1 MTQGTGGL
9 ILPPRRREPNDALD
23 ADASGH
29 GDSPASDH
37 AAAPGHDVLV
47 TTSSL
52 SWVRRFEIRGAWPF
66 VSAAEVQERFEQLV
80 HRRWLV
86 SSSGAPPER
95 PRPEMPPAD
104 VFVVGK
110 EIWVEVDL
118 PGVDPDSVDVQLRNG
133 DLVIEAERRARTPA
147 RGARAAAVERPRG
160 RVHRRV
166 PLPLRVGAARLERH
180 FERGI
185 LQVRI
190 QPAADSLAEG
200 EAEES

>member
-1 MTQGTGGL
+1 MAQGTGGL
-9 ILPPRRREPNDALD
+9 ILPQRRRKAGDP
-23 ADASGH
+23 DASGH
-29 GDSPASDH
+29 GDSTASDR
-37 AAAPGHDVLV
+37 AGAPSHDVLV

-66 VSAAEVQERFEQLV
+66 VSAAEVEERFEQLV

-86 SSSGAPPER
+86 SRSGTAPQD
-95 PRPEMPPAD
+95 PRPDSPPAD
-104 VFVVGK
+104 VFVVGG

-118 PGVDPDSVDVQLRNG
+118 PGVDPDSVRVQLRDG

-147 RGARAAAVERPRG
+147 QGAQAAAVERPRG

-166 PLPLRVGAARLERH
+166 PLPLRLGAAQLERH
-180 FERGI
+180 FESGI

-190 QPAADSLAEG
+190 RPAAGSLAEG
-200 EAEES
+200 KAEKT